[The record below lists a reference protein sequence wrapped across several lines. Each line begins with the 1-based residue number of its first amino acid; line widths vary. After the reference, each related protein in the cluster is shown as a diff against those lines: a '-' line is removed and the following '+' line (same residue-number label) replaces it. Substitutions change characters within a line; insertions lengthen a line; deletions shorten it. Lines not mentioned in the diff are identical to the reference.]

1 VISAAINAA
10 ASPRGGHTIATFGTD
25 DAAMGKHIAA
35 LILIF
40 LFTTCGWI
48 ILGTSIVARSSS
60 ADSGLTRGV
69 ESNWGSAQQQSPPT
83 AVASW
88 IAPRTE
94 RESANGVTT
103 TKVINES
110 VSAPLPIAQS
120 RIRVALDLEQ
130 RQKGLL
136 WFATYRV
143 VFHGDYVFQTSTPAD
158 HVTIKLV
165 FPAPDA
171 IYDDL
176 IVRADGKPL
185 PLATENG
192 AVSGVIAHTS
202 GAPIHL
208 EVGYRSQG
216 LGTWDYKFG
225 DNVSQVHDFV
235 MQMTTNF
242 DAIDFPQGG
251 LSPTTKTNSG
261 RGWLLTWKYSNLVT
275 GYRIGMVMP
284 EKLQPGP
291 LAGRIS
297 FFAPVSLLFFFFLI
311 FIITK
316 LRRIDLH
323 PMHYFFL
330 ATSFFA
336 FHLLLA
342 YLVDHISIHA
352 AFAICSAVSIFLV
365 VSYLRIVIGPRFAF
379 VEAALTQFI
388 YLVLFSYAFFF
399 KGFTG
404 LAITIGAIITLFVVM
419 QLTARIGWHRPTERE
434 AAA

>member
-1 VISAAINAA
+1 
-10 ASPRGGHTIATFGTD
+10 
-25 DAAMGKHIAA
+25 M
-35 LILIF
+35 
-40 LFTTCGWI
+40 
-48 ILGTSIVARSSS
+48 
-60 ADSGLTRGV
+60 
-69 ESNWGSAQQQSPPT
+69 
-83 AVASW
+83 
-88 IAPRTE
+88 
-94 RESANGVTT
+94 
-103 TKVINES
+103 
-110 VSAPLPIAQS
+110 
-120 RIRVALDLEQ
+120 
-130 RQKGLL
+130 
-136 WFATYRV
+136 
-143 VFHGDYVFQTSTPAD
+143 FQTSTPAD
-158 HVTIKLV
+158 HVTIKLA

-192 AVSGVIAHTS
+192 AVSGVIPNAS

-208 EVGYRSQG
+208 EIGYRSQG

-225 DNVSQVHDFV
+225 DNVSQVHDFLL
-235 MQMTTNF
+235 QMTTNF

-251 LSPTTKTNSG
+251 LSATTKTKSG
-261 RGWLLTWKYSNLVT
+261 RGWVLAWKYSNLVT

-311 FIITK
+311 FIITT
-316 LRRIDLH
+316 LRGIDLH
-323 PMHYFFL
+323 PMHYFLL

-419 QLTARIGWHRPTERE
+419 QLTARIDWRRPTEKR

>member
-1 VISAAINAA
+1 M
-10 ASPRGGHTIATFGTD
+10 PG
-25 DAAMGKHIAA
+25 MGKHIGA
-35 LILIF
+35 IVTIF
-40 LFTTCGWI
+40 LITTFAWM
-48 ILGTSIVARSSS
+48 ILGTSVVARSGS
-60 ADSGLTRGV
+60 ADSELSKDV
-69 ESNWGSAQQQSPPT
+69 QSNWGSAQQQSPPT
-83 AVASW
+83 VFLSQ
-88 IAPRTE
+88 TVQKSVQE
-94 RESANGVTT
+94 NVNGVTS
-103 TKVINES
+103 TKVIDE
-110 VSAPLPIAQS
+110 VVTTPLPIEQS
-120 RIRVALDLEQ
+120 RIRVALNLEQ

-143 VFHGDYVFQTSTPAD
+143 AFHGDYIFRNSASPND
-158 HVTIKLV
+158 VTVKLV

-176 IVRADGKPL
+176 IVRADGQPL
-185 PLATENG
+185 PLTTRNG
-192 AVSGVIAHTS
+192 AVSALIRRPP
-202 GAPIHL
+202 GAPIRI

-216 LGTWDYKFG
+216 LSTWDYKFG
-225 DNVSQVHDFV
+225 ENVSQIHDFA
-235 MQMTTNF
+235 MEMTTNF

-251 LSPTTKTNSG
+251 LSPTAKIKNG
-261 RGWLLTWKYSNLVT
+261 RGWLLTWRYSNLVT

-311 FIITK
+311 FIMTT
-316 LRRIDLH
+316 LRGIDLH

-342 YLVDHISIHA
+342 YLADHVSIHA

-419 QLTARIGWHRPTERE
+419 QLTARIDWGAPVKRV
-434 AAA
+434 AAV